1 LIFEGKPEANKDTT
15 TESYYVLDKDLQFVK
30 GFSIILVAF
39 SYQQNLFPMFNSL
52 KTQTNEECMSACNL
66 ALAATSFI
74 YIAIALLGV
83 FFFGT
88 TIDQNILNNVSLESD
103 HWESYMLRCIF
114 LLVLGCHIPF
124 IFFTGKESTLIIIDE
139 WDRKSIS
146 HALEAKVI
154 DEASSYMMGGEDLIV
169 GPEETSQRRKSLAYK
184 EMNITYYYVAT
195 LVLFYFEVFGACI
208 LNDIGLIFEFISAI
222 AISALAFV
230 FPGLFYLLAEG
241 KFAT

>member
-1 LIFEGKPEANKDTT
+1 MA
-15 TESYYVLDKDLQFVK
+15 
-30 GFSIILVAF
+30 
-39 SYQQNLFPMFNSL
+39 
-52 KTQTNEECMSACNL
+52 ACNL

-88 TIDQNILNNVSLESD
+88 TIDQNILNNVSLEGD
-103 HWESYMLRCIF
+103 NWESYVLRCIF

-139 WDRKSIS
+139 WDRSSIS
-146 HALEAKVI
+146 QALESKVI
-154 DEASSYMMGGEDLIV
+154 ESDSYMVGGDDQEIEIED
-169 GPEETSQRRKSLAYK
+169 QQQNRRQSLAYK

-195 LVLFYFEVFGACI
+195 LMLFYLEVSGACV
-208 LNDIGLIFEFISAI
+208 LDDIGLIFEFISAI
-222 AISALAFV
+222 AISALAFI
-230 FPGLFYLLAEG
+230 FPGLFYLLAER